1 MAQPETC
8 VLCGKPA
15 SAGDVGV
22 WFVNSQRRL
31 VHTACW
37 IAAHERAT
45 GGATDGRVNCHRLV
59 SPGRYRTSINEC
71 YTYRRTVEL
80 TSMRGKRP

>member
-45 GGATDGRVNCHRLV
+45 GGQQTAA
-59 SPGRYRTSINEC
+59 
-71 YTYRRTVEL
+71 
-80 TSMRGKRP
+80 